1 MTYKVKCCICGTIH
15 ELKLDIRKFNKWNR
29 GEGNIQDI
37 FPELSPEDREMLISQ
52 ICPKC
57 WDEMFGGME

>member
-1 MTYKVKCCICGTIH
+1 MTVKVACAKCQQVH
-15 ELKLDIRKFNKWNR
+15 EIKVDIRKFNKWKK

-37 FPELSPEDREMLISQ
+37 FPEMKPEEREMLISQ

-57 WDEMFGGME
+57 WNEMFGGV